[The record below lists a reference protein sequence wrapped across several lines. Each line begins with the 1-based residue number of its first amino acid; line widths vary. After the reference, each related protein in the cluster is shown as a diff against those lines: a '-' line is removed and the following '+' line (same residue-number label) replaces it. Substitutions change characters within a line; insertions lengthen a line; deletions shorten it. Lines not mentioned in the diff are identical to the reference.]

1 MHSLAKLCS
10 LHQCST
16 IIPATFCV
24 LLQTSVVLSITAFNA
39 GVLCQFVGCCNRT
52 GTIHYYVQQIIP
64 ISIAVG
70 YAVLVNSGVKPWYA
84 SSDAQ
89 KLLAEAFESS
99 GHVLEQ
105 SYTALVQVRALGLCL
120 GTASLGC
127 PACVGITCMSKGFSI
142 SANPLV

>member
-1 MHSLAKLCS
+1 M
-10 LHQCST
+10 
-16 IIPATFCV
+16 P
-24 LLQTSVVLSITAFNA
+24 LQTSVVLSITAFNA

-52 GTIHYYVQQIIP
+52 GSIHYYVQQIIP

-84 SSDAQ
+84 SGEAQ

-105 SYTALVQVRALGLCL
+105 SYTALVQVRGV
-120 GTASLGC
+120 S
-127 PACVGITCMSKGFSI
+127 PACLT
-142 SANPLV
+142 

>member
-1 MHSLAKLCS
+1 M
-10 LHQCST
+10 
-16 IIPATFCV
+16 

-84 SSDAQ
+84 CSDAQ

-99 GHVLEQ
+99 GQVLEQ
-105 SYTALVQVRALGLCL
+105 SYTALVQVRALG
-120 GTASLGC
+120 TASLG
-127 PACVGITCMSKGFSI
+127 
-142 SANPLV
+142 